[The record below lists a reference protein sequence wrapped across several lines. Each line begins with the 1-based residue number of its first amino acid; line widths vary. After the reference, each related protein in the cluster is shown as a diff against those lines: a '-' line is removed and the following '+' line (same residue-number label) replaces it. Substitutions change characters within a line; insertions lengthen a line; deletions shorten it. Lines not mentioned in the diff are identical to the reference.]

1 MDTSFFPLEENLTLW
16 LGQRNIKDFLF
27 KVRFLKGK
35 PYQTSELWRNG
46 HFLLSSGRGPHT
58 LAGTEKY
65 QGLSL

>member
-1 MDTSFFPLEENLTLW
+1 MGTSFSPLEENLTLW

-27 KVRFLKGK
+27 KVRVLKGK

-46 HFLLSSGRGPHT
+46 PFLLPSGREPHP

-65 QGLSL
+65 QGFSL